1 MKSINQHLKVVAI
14 FFVTLMLFQSC
25 TVYKSASVS
34 LDEASKSNTKVRVVK
49 TNGEKVKY
57 SRIVVLNDGQFYGVQ
72 KANRLSNNIPIN
84 QDDIVRLNLK
94 NRKSSTILSIGIPV
108 VIIGI
113 IAYSLRDVD
122 VGVPVSVG
130 N

>member
-72 KANRLSNNIPIN
+72 KAWSNNIPIN